1 MNAVTFSKYGGPE
14 VLEVSEIEEP
24 HAGQGQVRIRVA
36 AAGLNPFDWKVRSG
50 MFAQGSQPESP
61 IVDGREAA
69 GVVDE
74 VGDGVTDTQAG
85 DEVFGWAVGGA
96 AAEYA
101 VLDAWEPKPAQLSF
115 EEAAGLPVAVET
127 PVRVFSVL
135 GGLHEGQTILING
148 AAGGVGAMAVQFAKA
163 RGARVIGTA
172 SERNHDYLRELGAE
186 PTTYGEG
193 LVERV
198 RELAPEGVDLAFDT
212 AGKGDDPGADRADR
226 RPGPR
231 GHDRRLRRRPARRE
245 GLRRRRGTL
254 HRGAPRGG
262 GDGEAGPP
270 ARHRRRD
277 VSVQPRRRR
286 PPPEP
291 GGPRAREDRAA
302 ARLSRR
308 RRPSSARTSGR
319 AARRGR
325 VVAQTPFTATAP
337 CGTSAVPAAA
347 ATPS

>member
-14 VLEVSEIEEP
+14 VLEVSEVNEP

-36 AAGLNPFDWKVRSG
+36 AAALNPFDWKVRSG
-50 MFAQGSQPESP
+50 MLRAGLAARVPDRRRP
-61 IVDGREAA
+61 RGGRRGRRGGRRRHGHA
-69 GVVDE
+69 V
-74 VGDGVTDTQAG
+74 G

-101 VLDAWEPKPAQLSF
+101 VLDAWEPKPAALSF

-135 GGLHEGQTILING
+135 GGPHEGQTILING
-148 AAGGVGAMAVQFAKA
+148 AAGGVGAMAVQFAEA

-172 SERNHDYLRELGAE
+172 WERNHDYLRELGAE

-198 RELAPEGVDLAFDT
+198 RELAPDGVDFAFDT
-212 AGKGDDPGADRADR
+212 AGKGEIPALIELTGDPARVATIADFGAAA
-226 RPGPR
+226 
-231 GHDRRLRRRPARRE
+231 ARRE

-262 GDGEAGPP
+262 GDGRGRAACASPS
-270 ARHRRRD
+270 RD
-277 VSVQPRRRR
+277 LSVQPRRRR

-291 GGPRAREDRAA
+291 RGPHAREDRAA
-302 ARLSRR
+302 AH
-308 RRPSSARTSGR
+308 
-319 AARRGR
+319 
-325 VVAQTPFTATAP
+325 
-337 CGTSAVPAAA
+337 
-347 ATPS
+347 